1 MPQMRLDTYVNCA
14 HKERQVTNESR
25 LNEFRRKFR
34 RLSPKE
40 QFNGD
45 RLKTSGED
53 GVWNRLKLI

>member
-1 MPQMRLDTYVNCA
+1 MFSIYCIMPQMRLDTYVNCA

-45 RLKTSGED
+45 RF
-53 GVWNRLKLI
+53 